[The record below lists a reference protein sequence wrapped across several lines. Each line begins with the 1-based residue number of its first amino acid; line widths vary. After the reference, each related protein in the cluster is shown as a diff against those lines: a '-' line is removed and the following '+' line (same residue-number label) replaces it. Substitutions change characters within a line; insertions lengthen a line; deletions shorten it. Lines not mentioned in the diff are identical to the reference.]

1 MSRGVQ
7 KTNEERLQILEE
19 EIAELEFRKSKIDE
33 KIKGLNEQKQAI
45 LDQQRQKKLE
55 ELQSFIVKLGKS
67 PEEILELLKTAG

>member
-33 KIKGLNEQKQAI
+33 KIKSLNEQKQVI